1 MGVRVGG
8 ECRRGTRWEKGG
20 GGGGRRREG
29 IKHEE
34 ELGEG
39 KSGVKWKKLSE
50 EGDEE

>member
-8 ECRRGTRWEKGG
+8 ECGRGTRLEKGG

-34 ELGEG
+34 E
-39 KSGVKWKKLSE
+39 
-50 EGDEE
+50 